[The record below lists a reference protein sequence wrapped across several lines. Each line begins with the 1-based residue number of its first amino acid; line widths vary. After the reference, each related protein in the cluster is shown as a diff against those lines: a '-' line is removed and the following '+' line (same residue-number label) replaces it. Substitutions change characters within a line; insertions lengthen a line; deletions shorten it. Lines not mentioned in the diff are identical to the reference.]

1 MYLLTIIL
9 TWLVIQVWGGIA
21 VLQRDDLQRSW
32 QHYFLSLIPTTVN
45 STVVNLLILLLPV
58 IVVAFFIALLGDSL
72 ASIPAFLLNM
82 IILLF
87 AIGRGDAVSRSQAFR
102 FSITDE
108 KASLAAAAQR
118 YYGLDE
124 QSEHLT
130 GQLYQCIAY
139 QLYERWFAV
148 IFWFLIL
155 GAPGALLYRM
165 CHNCIDSHAA
175 VVSQPALEASINSGS
190 DSQEAEV
197 DSTSLARDASLIV
210 SIMDWLPARIWV
222 LLLGTASYFGTSLEL
237 LSARLFDRITAS
249 GLFAEFFLA
258 LPVTGQRL
266 DDEVS
271 QSVSKSIQ
279 KQAEKIE
286 TISQHAMLVSLGVL
300 IVFLLLM

>member
-21 VLQRDDLQRSW
+21 VLQRDDLQRAW
-32 QHYFLSLIPTTVN
+32 HHYFLSLIPNTVN
-45 STVVNLLILLLPV
+45 STVLNLLILLLPV
-58 IVVAFFIALLGDSL
+58 TMVAFFIAVLGDSL
-72 ASIPAFLLNM
+72 ASIPTFLLNM

-102 FSITDE
+102 FSINDE
-108 KASLAAAAQR
+108 EVSTAAQR

-124 QSEHLT
+124 QAEHLT
-130 GQLYQCIAY
+130 GQLYQCVAY

-165 CHNCIDSHAA
+165 CHNCIDSQAA
-175 VVSQPALEASINSGS
+175 AASQSALEVFIDGGS
-190 DSQEAEV
+190 DAEDPQV
-197 DSTSLARDASLIV
+197 DSVSLGEDASLII

-222 LLLGTASYFGTSLEL
+222 LLLGAVSYFGTSLEL

-249 GLFAEFFLA
+249 SLFVEFFLA
-258 LPVTGQRL
+258 LPV
-266 DDEVS
+266 VS
-271 QSVSKSIQ
+271 QHHNDEINQSASISIQ
-279 KQAEKIE
+279 KQVEKIE
-286 TISQHAMLVSLGVL
+286 TISQHAMLVSLV
-300 IVFLLLM
+300 LLLVILLVV

>member
-1 MYLLTIIL
+1 MYLLTVIL

-21 VLQRDDLQRSW
+21 VLQRDDLQQAW
-32 QHYFLSLIPTTVN
+32 HHYLLSLIPNTLN
-45 STVVNLLILLLPV
+45 STVLNLLILLLPV
-58 IVVAFFIALLGDSL
+58 TVVAFFVALLGDSL
-72 ASIPAFLLNM
+72 ASIPIFLLNT
-82 IILLF
+82 IIVLF

-102 FSITDE
+102 FSINDE
-108 KASLAAAAQR
+108 EASVAAAAQR

-124 QSEHLT
+124 HLT
-130 GQLYQCIAY
+130 GQLYQRIAY

-165 CHNCIDSHAA
+165 CHNCIDSQATA
-175 VVSQPALEASINSGS
+175 VSQSALEASIDGSS
-190 DSQEAEV
+190 DSQQAQV
-197 DSTSLARDASLIV
+197 DSTSLGEDATLIV

-222 LLLGTASYFGTSLEL
+222 LILGAVSYFGTSLEL

-286 TISQHAMLVSLGVL
+286 TMSQHAMLVSFV
-300 IVFLLLM
+300 LLLVILLLV

>member
-9 TWLVIQVWGGIA
+9 TWLVIQVWGGIV

-32 QHYFLSLIPTTVN
+32 QHSFLSLIPTTVN

-58 IVVAFFIALLGDSL
+58 TVVAFFIALLGDSL

-108 KASLAAAAQR
+108 KASVAAAAQR

-165 CHNCIDSHAA
+165 CHN
-175 VVSQPALEASINSGS
+175 
-190 DSQEAEV
+190 
-197 DSTSLARDASLIV
+197 
-210 SIMDWLPARIWV
+210 
-222 LLLGTASYFGTSLEL
+222 
-237 LSARLFDRITAS
+237 
-249 GLFAEFFLA
+249 
-258 LPVTGQRL
+258 
-266 DDEVS
+266 
-271 QSVSKSIQ
+271 
-279 KQAEKIE
+279 
-286 TISQHAMLVSLGVL
+286 
-300 IVFLLLM
+300 

>member
-1 MYLLTIIL
+1 M
-9 TWLVIQVWGGIA
+9 
-21 VLQRDDLQRSW
+21 
-32 QHYFLSLIPTTVN
+32 
-45 STVVNLLILLLPV
+45 
-58 IVVAFFIALLGDSL
+58 
-72 ASIPAFLLNM
+72 
-82 IILLF
+82 
-87 AIGRGDAVSRSQAFR
+87 
-102 FSITDE
+102 
-108 KASLAAAAQR
+108 
-118 YYGLDE
+118 
-124 QSEHLT
+124 
-130 GQLYQCIAY
+130 
-139 QLYERWFAV
+139 
-148 IFWFLIL
+148 
-155 GAPGALLYRM
+155 
-165 CHNCIDSHAA
+165 
-175 VVSQPALEASINSGS
+175 
-190 DSQEAEV
+190 

-300 IVFLLLM
+300 MVFLLLM

>member
-1 MYLLTIIL
+1 MYLLTVIL

-21 VLQRDDLQRSW
+21 VLQRDDLQQAW
-32 QHYFLSLIPTTVN
+32 HHYLLSLIPNTLN
-45 STVVNLLILLLPV
+45 STVLNLLILLLPV
-58 IVVAFFIALLGDSL
+58 TVVAFFVALLGDSL
-72 ASIPAFLLNM
+72 ASIPVFLLNT
-82 IILLF
+82 IIVLF

-102 FSITDE
+102 FSINDE
-108 KASLAAAAQR
+108 EASVTAAAQR

-124 QSEHLT
+124 QTEHLT
-130 GQLYQCIAY
+130 GQLYQRIAY

-165 CHNCIDSHAA
+165 CHNCIDSQVTA
-175 VVSQPALEASINSGS
+175 VSQSTLEASIDGGS
-190 DSQEAEV
+190 DSQQAQV
-197 DSTSLARDASLIV
+197 DSTSLGEDASLIV

-222 LLLGTASYFGTSLEL
+222 LILGAASYFGTSLEL

-258 LPVTGQRL
+258 LPVTGQRF

-286 TISQHAMLVSLGVL
+286 TMSQHVMLVSLV
-300 IVFLLLM
+300 LLLVILLLV

>member
-1 MYLLTIIL
+1 MYLLTVIL
-9 TWLVIQVWGGIA
+9 TWLVIQVWGGIT
-21 VLQRDDLQRSW
+21 VLQRDDLQQAW
-32 QHYFLSLIPTTVN
+32 HDYSLILRPNTLN
-45 STVVNLLILLLPV
+45 STVLNLLILLLPV
-58 IVVAFFIALLGDSL
+58 TVVAFFIALLGDSL
-72 ASIPAFLLNM
+72 ASIPVFLLNT
-82 IILLF
+82 IIVLF

-102 FSITDE
+102 FSINDE
-108 KASLAAAAQR
+108 EASAAAQR

-124 QSEHLT
+124 QTEHLT
-130 GQLYQCIAY
+130 GQLYQRIAY

-165 CHNCIDSHAA
+165 CHNCIDSQATS
-175 VVSQPALEASINSGS
+175 VSQSALEASIDSGS
-190 DSQEAEV
+190 DSQQTQV
-197 DSTSLARDASLIV
+197 DSASLGEDASLIV

-222 LLLGTASYFGTSLEL
+222 LILGVVSYFGTSLEL

-279 KQAEKIE
+279 KQAEKTE
-286 TISQHAMLVSLGVL
+286 TMSQHAMLVSFV
-300 IVFLLLM
+300 LLLVILLLV